1 MGCGRGRFFLFF
13 CNNSFILDN
22 KLLPLKSGRG
32 YATLGRR
39 QRPRGVGGERGDR
52 AAQEMGRYMYWRG
65 PAQKVQVRGWGGTGA
80 ECARVEARKTEPDQ
94 GNTSYELVQQLARI
108 RCGASTAAMPGGH
121 VHKVGGPLCGKK
133 EREGRR
139 AGAEAHPHLTPAPPS
154 LPNPPIH
161 V

>member
-1 MGCGRGRFFLFF
+1 M
-13 CNNSFILDN
+13 
-22 KLLPLKSGRG
+22 
-32 YATLGRR
+32 
-39 QRPRGVGGERGDR
+39 
-52 AAQEMGRYMYWRG
+52 
-65 PAQKVQVRGWGGTGA
+65 GGTGA

-139 AGAEAHPHLTPAPPS
+139 AGAEGGGWGGEGKGGIEGVEGNVWLV
-154 LPNPPIH
+154 I
-161 V
+161 